1 MHVAEG
7 HFGFVVILLKDAVH
21 VVPITIIPL
30 QHDVILPLLQ
40 HQILLNLQ
48 QHVIV
53 LLNNLVQL
61 VLQLLFNQVIQQLRN
76 LLNNQIEVA
85 FLDVFE
91 RRGDACL

>member
-1 MHVAEG
+1 VYVAEG
-7 HFGFVVILLKDAVH
+7 HFGLVVVLLKDAVH
-21 VVPITIIPL
+21 VVASIIPL
-30 QHDVILPLLQ
+30 QHYIILPLLQ

-53 LLNNLVQL
+53 LLNNLIQL

-76 LLNNQIEVA
+76 LLNDLIKVA

-91 RRGDACL
+91 